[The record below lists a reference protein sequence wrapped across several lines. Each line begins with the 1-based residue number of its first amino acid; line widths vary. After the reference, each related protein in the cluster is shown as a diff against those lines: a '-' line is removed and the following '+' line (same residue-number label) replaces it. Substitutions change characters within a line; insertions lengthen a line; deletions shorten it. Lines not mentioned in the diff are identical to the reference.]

1 MFVLAHR
8 ANLDGP
14 VPATENSLAMTL
26 SALEAGFGIETDLRR
41 DSMDRCYIAHD
52 PSGWTDATDFAA
64 FARVFRAH
72 PDRPIAL
79 NVKELGYE
87 AELLDR
93 QLAGDFGARS
103 FLFDF
108 ELLEPQMP
116 GAAQRKIRSLPVGER
131 AVLAARVSDRGESLD
146 QCLSIPAQVVWLDE
160 FDSPWATAET
170 VAALRAAGRQIFA
183 VSPELHGF
191 DREARLRR
199 WSDFAAWRVDG
210 VCTDFAW
217 EARKF
222 FATLVSP

>member
-1 MFVLAHR
+1 
-8 ANLDGP
+8 
-14 VPATENSLAMTL
+14 MTIR
-26 SALEAGFGIETDLRR
+26 ALEAGFGIETDLRR
-41 DSMDRCYIAHD
+41 DATGRSYIGHD
-52 PSGWTDATDFAA
+52 PTGWAPETDFGL
-64 FARVFRAH
+64 FAKAFRAH
-72 PDRPIAL
+72 ADRPIAL

-108 ELLEPQMP
+108 ELLEPQTP
-116 GAAQRKIRSLPVGER
+116 GAAQRRIRSLSAGGR

-170 VAALRAAGRQIFA
+170 IGALRAADRQIFV

-191 DREARLRR
+191 GHEARFRR
-199 WSDFAAWRVDG
+199 WADFLAWEVDG

-217 EARKF
+217 EAREF
-222 FATLVSP
+222 FASLLTT